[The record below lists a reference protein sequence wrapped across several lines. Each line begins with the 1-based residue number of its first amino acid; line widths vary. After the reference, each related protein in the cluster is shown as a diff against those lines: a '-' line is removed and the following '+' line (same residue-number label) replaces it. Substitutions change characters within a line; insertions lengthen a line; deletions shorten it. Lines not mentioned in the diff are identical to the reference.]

1 VKKLAVLAVFAVA
14 LSAAALVASDRAR
27 SLDSGDTTS
36 PVGAASLLTH
46 VTSASVVVTVTVADP
61 QSGVVDLRLSND
73 GRTWG
78 PWTAC
83 PRPAPGGSL
92 ELPWTLS
99 PGPGLKT
106 VTVEARNGAG
116 LRADFRAVTV
126 LLPASD

>member
-1 VKKLAVLAVFAVA
+1 MKKLAVLAVFVVA
-14 LSAAALVASDRAR
+14 LSAAALVAADRAR

-36 PVGAASLLTH
+36 PVGAVSLPTH
-46 VTSASVVVTVTVADP
+46 VTSTSVVVTVRVADP

-78 PWTAC
+78 PWVAF
-83 PRPAPGGSL
+83 PSPAPGGSID
-92 ELPWTLS
+92 LPWTLS
-99 PGPGLKT
+99 PGLGLKT

-116 LRADFRAVTV
+116 LLADFRAVTV